1 MTLRTAVV
9 GGGTVSGKHLAALA
23 DNPRTEL
30 VAVCD
35 VDEET
40 ADELAADWGVDA
52 YYDTE
57 ALLDGADLDWLHVCT
72 PVQTHLAVAKLAVEA
87 GVPVQIEKPITETVA
102 EFEELAAHSE
112 RHGVPVT
119 EVHNHDFVPVMR
131 AAMQQKRD
139 GELGEIRGV
148 DVVYTGSSLP
158 DDPNR
163 GAWTFE
169 LAGGEF
175 EEGLPH
181 PFYLALRAAGYPRSE
196 ASVQASTARQ
206 GSYDRDFAYDAA
218 QLQFVS
224 EDDTLC
230 TVQVLGG
237 TRPVRMVLLHGTEKS
252 LTVDLVSQTL
262 LEHDRDYKASA
273 AARAR
278 NNVDQAVDR
287 VAGTVANARA
297 VLRRQRAD
305 DWEQKRL
312 LNPHYY
318 QTDAEARALLGDGEL
333 PVPLAESR
341 WTVELMAAVRA
352 AAERDD
358 AGRRGDPVEAAAADG
373 GEDGD

>member
-9 GGGTVSGKHLAALA
+9 GGGTVSGKHLAALN
-23 DNPRTEL
+23 DNPRTDL

-35 VDEET
+35 LDEET
-40 ADELAADWGVDA
+40 ADDTAADWGIDA
-52 YYDTE
+52 YYDAET
-57 ALLDGADLDWLHVCT
+57 LLDEGDLDWLHVCT
-72 PVQTHLAVAKLAVEA
+72 PVQSHLAIAKLAIEA

-119 EVHNHDFVPVMR
+119 EVHNHNFVPAMR
-131 AAMQQKRD
+131 AAMAKQRD
-139 GELGEIRGV
+139 GELGEVRGV
-148 DVVYTGSSLP
+148 DVVYTASSRP

-163 GAWTFE
+163 GPWNFE

-196 ASVQASTARQ
+196 AAIQAMTALQ
-206 GSYDRDFAYDAA
+206 DEYDREFDYDAT
-218 QLQFVS
+218 QVQFVTD
-224 EDDTLC
+224 EDVLC
-230 TVQVLGG
+230 SVQVLGD
-237 TRPVRMVLLHGTEKS
+237 TQPVRLVLIHGSKTS

-273 AARAR
+273 AARAL
-278 NNVDQAVDR
+278 NNVDRAVDR

-297 VLRRQRAD
+297 VLRRQRD
-305 DWEQKRL
+305 DTWESKRL

-318 QTDAEARALLGDGEL
+318 QTDAEARALLGDGDL
-333 PVPLAESR
+333 PVPLEESR
-341 WTVELMAAVRA
+341 WMVQLMAEVRS
-352 AAERDD
+352 AAERD
-358 AGRRGDPVEAAAADG
+358 RRSVDEGVGATAAD
-373 GEDGD
+373 DDDD